1 MTVTIDEVTR
11 VSAEQVRCFVN
22 ATGDNNNIHQGESPV
37 IPCIQLALLAKRFT
51 ERGNAALPSSH
62 CRKIE
67 VRCKKPLRAGD
78 ELTFYGKFER
88 GDTIALPFSIST
100 CENLKASITLT
111 YQTSPSP
118 STVIASDERRYRI
131 STHQHLLT
139 QQRAYDVGIATNKET
154 HDWVGLALGSLS
166 YALLEHGAEQTAA
179 KAAERLKPVYLTTEF
194 NLRPVIM
201 RAEDPLE
208 IIAASRET
216 GKNRCLAKAV
226 ARVGGE
232 IAYYASSILAFVP
245 EDELARH

>member
-1 MTVTIDEVTR
+1 MTTSGKWV
-11 VSAEQVRCFVN
+11 A
-22 ATGDNNNIHQGESPV
+22 
-37 IPCIQLALLAKRFT
+37 IPL
-51 ERGNAALPSSH
+51 
-62 CRKIE
+62 
-67 VRCKKPLRAGD
+67 
-78 ELTFYGKFER
+78 
-88 GDTIALPFSIST
+88 
-100 CENLKASITLT
+100 
-111 YQTSPSP
+111 
-118 STVIASDERRYRI
+118 
-131 STHQHLLT
+131 
-139 QQRAYDVGIATNKET
+139 ATNKET

-166 YALLEHGAEQTAA
+166 YALLEHGAEQT
-179 KAAERLKPVYLTTEF
+179 AAERLKPVYLTTEF